1 MLLGHSQIIKDL
13 IRFADAKRFASGYI
27 FSGPSD
33 VGKQL
38 VALHLANYLE
48 NKNPE
53 GSGTLSDM
61 FLIAPDEK
69 GTIGIDAAREIKNFL
84 WQKPLRSPC
93 RLLLINEAEKLTE
106 EAQNAILKITEEPPA
121 SSLLILITGD
131 SQKLL
136 PTLRSR
142 LQTIHFGIAPTKE
155 IAVWLAKEY
164 KCPAEKACILA
175 EYSCGRP
182 GLALSLFSDK
192 KTLKNQKNAEEF
204 LKSKGSASRDL
215 IKKMIEKEDFSIKE
229 FLDSVILRLS
239 FDRKKMSFPVWH
251 ATLKLRLDSEYY
263 NLNPRLQLENLAHI
277 INK

>member
-1 MLLGHSQIIKDL
+1 MLLGHSQILKDL

-27 FSGPSD
+27 FSGPSG

-38 VALHLANYLE
+38 IALHLANYLE

-53 GSGTLSDM
+53 GSSTLSDM

-69 GTIGIDAAREIKNFL
+69 GAIGIDAAREIKNFL

-142 LQTIHFGIAPTKE
+142 LQTIRFGIVPTKE
-155 IAVWLAKEY
+155 IAAWLAEEH
-164 KCPAEKACILA
+164 KCPAEKSRTLA

-204 LKSKGSASRDL
+204 LKSKGNVSRDL
-215 IKKMIEKEDFSIKE
+215 IKKMIEKEDFLIKE
-229 FLDSVILRLS
+229 FLDFVILHLS
-239 FDRKKMSFPVWH
+239 FDRKKISFPAWH
-251 ATLKLRLDSEYY
+251 AALRLRLDSEYY

-277 INK
+277 INE